1 MSAVHNVRDADDA
14 APHHAETK
22 AGAFHAYARRC
33 AHRVATFRRKTAIYL
48 SFDAMYGHPFW
59 RQNAPLI
66 YRSRMATKPSAPARR
81 PRPRAIVLPEHGEV
95 PVKLASRA
103 KGLLERKL

>member
-1 MSAVHNVRDADDA
+1 MCATTTTQLRIMLKQRRAPSTPTRGDALIA
-14 APHHAETK
+14 SQLSRAK
-22 AGAFHAYARRC
+22 A
-33 AHRVATFRRKTAIYL
+33 AIYL

-81 PRPRAIVLPEHGEV
+81 PRPRAIVLAEHGEV
-95 PVKLASRA
+95 PVKLTSRA
-103 KGLLERKL
+103 KGLLERKP